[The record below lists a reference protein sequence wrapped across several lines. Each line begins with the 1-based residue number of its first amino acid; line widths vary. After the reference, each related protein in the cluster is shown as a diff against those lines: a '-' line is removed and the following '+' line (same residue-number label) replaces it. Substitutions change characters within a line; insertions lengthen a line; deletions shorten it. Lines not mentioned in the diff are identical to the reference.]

1 MKVTE
6 SYDVCRLKVMGILC
20 HFQQYLCYNR
30 MGITFSVKR
39 QTPFF
44 HYRLRHMNLDFLL
57 FVRQTRFFD
66 LPLKENSIFTIFF
79 SNIYRKSLNKNCH
92 TIPSFSYCGDTW
104 RIITLALSQ
113 VFDTLYHVQKNRV
126 HVTISGNPF
135 AKVVTAVVPS
145 SPSWMLNYFMGIWYG
160 S

>member
-1 MKVTE
+1 
-6 SYDVCRLKVMGILC
+6 MGILC

-57 FVRQTRFFD
+57 SVRQTRFFD
-66 LPLKENSIFTIFF
+66 LPLKENSIFTIFLATF
-79 SNIYRKSLNKNCH
+79 IVNRSTR
-92 TIPSFSYCGDTW
+92 IPSFSYCSDTW

-135 AKVVTAVVPS
+135 AKVVTEVVPS